1 MENIA
6 IMELFS
12 KEGAFLKSKPKA
24 VIFDFDGT
32 IANTMPFLTEL
43 AVELLTKNYSIS
55 KDEAKRRYLETTGMD
70 FAGQLNLIFP
80 EHPKNKEVADI
91 FEAKKLKGILDETVF
106 PDTIPTFKSFREKG
120 IKTFICSSTKQEI
133 IIRYCHMN
141 KIDDLVDGTFGYGP
155 DFKKDM
161 QIDFILKHYRLQP
174 DEVLFVGDS
183 LRDFDFIKNKGII
196 FIGITTIFKKAE
208 FQRKGLLSVAS
219 LTEFVRLFDKSESF
233 FKSIE
238 MVSSRGL

>member
-12 KEGAFLKSKPKA
+12 KEGALLNSKIKA
-24 VIFDFDGT
+24 VVFDFDGT

-70 FAGQLNLIFP
+70 FASQLNLIFP

-91 FEAKKLKGILDETVF
+91 FEAKKLKGILDEPVF
-106 PDTIPTFKSFREKG
+106 PDTISTFKSFREKN

-133 IIRYCHMN
+133 IAKYCFMN
-141 KIDDLVDGTFGYGP
+141 KINGLIDGAFGYRP
-155 DFKKDM
+155 DFKKDK
-161 QIDFILKHYRLQP
+161 QIDFILQHYRLQP
-174 DEVLFVGDS
+174 DEVLFIGDS
-183 LRDFDFIKNKGII
+183 LRDFDFAKNKGIR
-196 FIGITTIFKKAE
+196 FIGITSIFKSAE

-219 LTEFVRLFDKSESF
+219 LAEFVKLFDKSD
-233 FKSIE
+233 KI
-238 MVSSRGL
+238 VSGGL